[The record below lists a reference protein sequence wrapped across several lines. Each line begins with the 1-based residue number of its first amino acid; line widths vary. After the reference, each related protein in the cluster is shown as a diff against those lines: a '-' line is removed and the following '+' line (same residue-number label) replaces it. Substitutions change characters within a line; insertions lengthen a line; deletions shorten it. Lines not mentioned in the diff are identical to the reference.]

1 MPERRG
7 DPARMSISSCAH
19 AHTCA
24 AFAPRRVNRARR
36 GSVRT
41 LWILVVLA
49 CALVAALVIAL
60 APQRAAT
67 TRIDANNG
75 ARDDVAVEAPLV
87 AELDT
92 PATEPV
98 RDETRAPASRASAP
112 QTSGNARGSIR
123 GELTPHA
130 GAALPRAWTLSVR
143 PSTIVTGAEV
153 AEVRRIAFENG
164 ETDFR
169 VDDLPLGG
177 YSVRA
182 VAPGLNSV
190 PVEVLLVRGSSN
202 PFVTLA
208 LAPSGTM
215 SGIVFESGGEPAH
228 GVTVTLESRETKERR
243 MIDTDAT
250 GAFQYFDVLDGE
262 YTLFV
267 GRPEAPLVPPRSL
280 VFHAPRMT
288 VPAVTL
294 GETGSARV
302 TVRDDAGRVVAGA
315 VVTGFASP
323 EGVVDVKSDE
333 RGVALVQ
340 HLPPGRYRLFARHDD
355 GRRGTVILTVVAG
368 QQAQIDVRLRSD

>member
-1 MPERRG
+1 M
-7 DPARMSISSCAH
+7 
-19 AHTCA
+19 
-24 AFAPRRVNRARR
+24 
-36 GSVRT
+36 RT
-41 LWILVVLA
+41 LWILAVFA

-60 APQRAAT
+60 RPQRAAT
-67 TRIDANNG
+67 IRVDASAS
-75 ARDDVAVEAPLV
+75 ARDEVVTEAPLV
-87 AELDT
+87 AQLDA
-92 PATEPV
+92 PAAAPD
-98 RDETRAPASRASAP
+98 RDETRAPSSPSAAP
-112 QTSGNARGSIR
+112 QPGGSARGSIR
-123 GELTPHA
+123 GELTPHE
-130 GAALPRAWTLSVR
+130 GALLPRAWTLSVR

-164 ETDFR
+164 EADFR
-169 VDDLPLGG
+169 IDDLPLGG

-182 VAPGLNSV
+182 LAPGLNSV
-190 PVEVLLVRGSSN
+190 PVEVLLVKGSSN

-208 LAPSGTM
+208 LAPSGTI
-215 SGIVFESGGEPAH
+215 SGMVFESGGEPAR

-288 VPAVTL
+288 LPAVTL

-302 TVRDDAGRVVAGA
+302 TVRDDAGRTVAGA

-333 RGVALVQ
+333 RGVALAQ
-340 HLPPGRYRLFARHDD
+340 HLPPGRYRLFARLDD
-355 GRRGTVILTVVAG
+355 GRRGTAILTVVAG
-368 QQAQIDVRLRSD
+368 QEAQIDVRLRE